1 MGRGAGLFAP
11 LPVAGGEAMI
21 ERDRLI
27 VETLTSTEGAMGAG
41 ETWTSTGSPVWARV
55 LPIGAM
61 ARATYKQL
69 MGDVTREVRLKGR
82 WTWTFGRF
90 RFRWASRL
98 ENPQTR
104 LIPAQP
110 PLDPDGTGKYT
121 VILCREEPPHEIP
134 VIEEEEEEEEPGG

>member
-1 MGRGAGLFAP
+1 MAD
-11 LPVAGGEAMI
+11 GETVN
-21 ERDRLI
+21 ERDRLVI
-27 VETLTSTEGAMGAG
+27 ETLTLTEGPMGSG
-41 ETWTSTGSPVWARV
+41 ETWTQNGPPVWARV

-121 VILCREEPPHEIP
+121 VILCREEPPHETP
-134 VIEEEEEEEEPGG
+134 AVEENGDEEDGNGD